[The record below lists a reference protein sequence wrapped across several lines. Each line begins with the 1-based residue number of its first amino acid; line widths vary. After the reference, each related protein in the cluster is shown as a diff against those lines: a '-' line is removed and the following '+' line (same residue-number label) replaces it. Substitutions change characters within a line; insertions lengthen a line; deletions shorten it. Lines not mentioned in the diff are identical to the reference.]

1 MVFVKVLVLGGTVF
15 LSQRIAR
22 EYLARGHDV
31 TCLARHAG
39 ERAPT
44 GAHAVSADR
53 REGVSTYEHVAG
65 PWDCVVDVASN
76 PVFVREALSALA
88 YRTRHWT
95 YVSSC
100 SVYADQNTAG
110 LDETQAIVEVLD
122 ETEVSSPENYAASKA
137 ACESWCHQVCDGRLL
152 VVRPGLIVG
161 AGDPS
166 DRGGYWPA
174 RFARDDE
181 TVLVPVARDVAAQV
195 IDVRDLAEWL
205 VAAGE
210 EGLTGTLNA
219 VGDARPLSTVLD
231 DLRLMMGQENDVV
244 VAGDQWLLDE
254 GVEPWMGEESLPLW
268 IPKGQGFDGFTRR
281 SNVAA
286 RRQGLAL
293 RSFAETVG
301 EIHAFEETL
310 GMRRRR
316 RAGLSEQRERE
327 LIAKLAYC
335 H

>member
-1 MVFVKVLVLGGTVF
+1 MKVLILGGTVF
-15 LSQRIAR
+15 LSQWIAR

-31 TCLARHAG
+31 TCLARRAD
-39 ERAPT
+39 ERAPA

-53 REGVSTYEHVAG
+53 REGVSSYEHVAG
-65 PWDCVVDVASN
+65 PWDCVVDVASD
-76 PVFVREALSALA
+76 PVWVREALSALA
-88 YRTRHWT
+88 HGTRHWT

-100 SVYADQNTAG
+100 SVYADQDTAG
-110 LDETQAIVEVLD
+110 LDETRRIVEALD
-122 ETEVSSPENYAASKA
+122 ETEVSSQENYAASKA
-137 ACESWCHQVCDGRLL
+137 ASESWCAEVCEERLL

-174 RFARDDE
+174 RFVRDDE
-181 TVLVPVARDVAAQV
+181 PVLVPEARDVAAQV
-195 IDVRDLAEWL
+195 IDVRDLAEWM

-210 EGLTGTLNA
+210 EGLRATLNA

-231 DLRLMMGQENDVV
+231 ELRLIMGHENDVV
-244 VAGDQWLLDE
+244 VVPDQWLLDH

-268 IPKGQGFDGFTRR
+268 IPTGQGFDGFTRR
-281 SNVAA
+281 SNDAA
-286 RRQGLAL
+286 RRQGLVL
-293 RSFAETVG
+293 CSLAETAG
-301 EIHAFEETL
+301 DIRAYEESL
-310 GMRRRR
+310 GVRRSR

-327 LIAKLAYC
+327 LLAEFA